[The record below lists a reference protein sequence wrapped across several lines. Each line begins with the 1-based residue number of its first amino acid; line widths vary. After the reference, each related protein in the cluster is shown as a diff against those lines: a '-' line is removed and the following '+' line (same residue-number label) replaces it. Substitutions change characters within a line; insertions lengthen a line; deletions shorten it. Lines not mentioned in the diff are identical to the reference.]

1 MDSKLFGVSLRS
13 SLSYWTQLG
22 KRGVWIKLAIKH
34 ANLIE
39 AALKEGFRYHHAEPE
54 YVMLTKW
61 LPKDEPNSLPA
72 NASHR
77 VSVGAFVINHKKEV
91 LVVQEKNGML
101 RGKGVW
107 KFPTG
112 MINQGEDICAAAARE
127 VKEETGVITD
137 FLDLLGL
144 RQHHKAFFLK
154 SDLFFVCLLQ
164 PLSSNIQ
171 VQESEI
177 EAAQVYLNIIQY
189 LLEIYTILSMI

>member
-1 MDSKLFGVSLRS
+1 M
-13 SLSYWTQLG
+13 Q
-22 KRGVWIKLAIKH
+22 
-34 ANLIE
+34 
-39 AALKEGFRYHHAEPE
+39 EGFRYHHAEPE

-112 MINQGEDICAAAARE
+112 MINQ
-127 VKEETGVITD
+127 V
-137 FLDLLGL
+137 
-144 RQHHKAFFLK
+144 
-154 SDLFFVCLLQ
+154 
-164 PLSSNIQ
+164 LSLIN
-171 VQESEI
+171 
-177 EAAQVYLNIIQY
+177 
-189 LLEIYTILSMI
+189 